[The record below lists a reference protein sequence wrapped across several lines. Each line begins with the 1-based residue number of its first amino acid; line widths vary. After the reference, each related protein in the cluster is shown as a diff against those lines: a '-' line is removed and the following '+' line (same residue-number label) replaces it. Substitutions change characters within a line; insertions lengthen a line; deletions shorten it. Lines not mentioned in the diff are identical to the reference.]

1 MVLMTSYTH
10 IHAQAINAAEP
21 NASKHKIFYEILD
34 EEEMFEDDET
44 SKVKGEVSTAPSI
57 QGAWFGQ
64 LLMRS
69 HTYTLQEVPPSFG
82 FYERCFLQR
91 AGKLPKGT
99 WTR

>member
-57 QGAWFGQ
+57 
-64 LLMRS
+64 
-69 HTYTLQEVPPSFG
+69 
-82 FYERCFLQR
+82 
-91 AGKLPKGT
+91 
-99 WTR
+99 